1 MITRTYQKVCD
12 AGRLQLEI
20 VASGKPVDPSPGARF
35 YGVSVNYVGGGNT
48 ETNVLLYD
56 DITQGEIAEIDGVVA
71 AHIPTPLPQ
80 PPPVPQDSEGKMFVR
95 AESRPLDCTTYF
107 TTAGD
112 KTDAPQ
118 AIGEGNRLEWD
129 AADEDY
135 VWVEDTANGVKRYTV
150 DIQFIDPI
158 WIKEG
163 SVYWSD
169 SMKDCY
175 LDMYIVCPPG
185 GYFIYLGQVKQNTT
199 GQDLIIEHYVNKHPI
214 QGSWVGGD
222 EMNTET
228 CSQAM
233 PTYLKI
239 RMVMTV
245 PIADV
250 TSHGY
255 VELETFRQRTVIIE

>member
-1 MITRTYQKVCD
+1 MITRTYQKLCD
-12 AGRLQLEI
+12 AGRLQKEI
-20 VASGKPVDPSPGARF
+20 VDSGKPVDPSPGARF
-35 YGVSVNYVGGGNT
+35 YGISVNYASGGAA
-48 ETNVLLYD
+48 ETNVFLYD
-56 DITQGEIAEIDGVVA
+56 DITQNETAEIDGVVV
-71 AHIPTPLPQ
+71 AHIPTPLP
-80 PPPVPQDSEGKMFVR
+80 PLPPVPQDSEGKMFVR

-112 KTDAPQ
+112 KVDAPQ
-118 AIGEGNRLEWD
+118 AIGDGNRLEWD
-129 AADEDY
+129 AADPTY
-135 VWVEDTANGVKRYTV
+135 NWVTDGSVKRYTV
-150 DIQFIDPI
+150 DIQFIDSV

-163 SVYWSD
+163 TVYWSD
-169 SMKDCY
+169 AMKDGY

-185 GYFIYLGQVKQNTT
+185 GYFMYLGQVKQNTT

-239 RMVMTV
+239 RMVMTIPV
-245 PIADV
+245 ADV

-255 VELETFRQRTVIIE
+255 VELEMFRQRTIIYEG